1 MQRTAGYFMLD
12 LMCFLMKAEET
23 KKQLGVLN
31 NAVLHNNNKYM
42 QAYIQKCTFS
52 PKRSR
57 ESSKKI
63 FNSCL
68 AFLFAIKGIMIHKLM
83 TIFFAL
89 FLFFLI
95 TFFVIIQHDRLLGLV
110 FTVRPPSPLYLHF
123 IERPEPC
130 LILPYFFTGFPVC
143 GVGGVAW
150 LQQSSDVCVVLH
162 VLQDIRPSW
171 GSSDRKDR

>member
-1 MQRTAGYFMLD
+1 MLD

-89 FLFFLI
+89 FLFFFNNI
-95 TFFVIIQHDRLLGLV
+95 FCNNRARPVIRTGLYGPSSFPSLSTLHRTTRTLPNFTVFLYRFPGVRRGWGRLAAAEQRCLCCAPRPAGHSAQLGL
-110 FTVRPPSPLYLHF
+110 F
-123 IERPEPC
+123 
-130 LILPYFFTGFPVC
+130 G
-143 GVGGVAW
+143 
-150 LQQSSDVCVVLH
+150 
-162 VLQDIRPSW
+162 
-171 GSSDRKDR
+171 

>member
-31 NAVLHNNNKYM
+31 NAVLHNNNNNKYM

-83 TIFFAL
+83 TIFFAFF
-89 FLFFLI
+89 FLF
-95 TFFVIIQHDRLLGLV
+95 
-110 FTVRPPSPLYLHF
+110 
-123 IERPEPC
+123 
-130 LILPYFFTGFPVC
+130 
-143 GVGGVAW
+143 
-150 LQQSSDVCVVLH
+150 
-162 VLQDIRPSW
+162 
-171 GSSDRKDR
+171 